1 MSKYIVIEG
10 NIGAGKTTF
19 CQMLAAQTKSPLVL
33 EEFSDNPFL
42 PLFYE
47 NPERY
52 ALQVELFFMTDRFK
66 QLHQVFQQPNPT
78 SDFIIADYFF
88 TKTLLFASKNLCA
101 TDFALFTKL
110 FEITTAQIPQPDIIL
125 YLHRDTK
132 FLLENIKKR
141 GRTYE
146 QQMQASYLLNIQN
159 SYLDYFNHLTHVPIV
174 VIDIKDTD
182 FTIDTMAFERIKERL
197 FGVYPKN
204 EVYFSTLF

>member
-19 CQMLAAQTKSPLVL
+19 CQMLAAETKSPLVL
-33 EEFSDNPFL
+33 EAFSENPFL

-52 ALQVELFFMTDRFK
+52 ALQLELFFMTDRFE
-66 QLHQVFQQPNPT
+66 QLQQVFQHPNST
-78 SDFIIADYFF
+78 SGLIIADYFF
-88 TKTLLFASKNLCA
+88 TKTLLFARKNLSPI
-101 TDFALFTKL
+101 DFDLFTKL
-110 FEITTAQIPQPDIIL
+110 FEITTAQLPQPDIIL

-141 GRTYE
+141 GRSYE

-159 SYLDYFNHLTHVPIV
+159 SYLDYFNTFSHVPIV

-182 FTIDTMAFERIKERL
+182 FTTDTSAFERIKERL
-197 FGVYPKN
+197 FEVYPKK